1 MPIFRQISTTLV
13 PDSDWRRAK
22 AICSSV
28 NFDFFI
34 QDDLLTEILPQH

>member
-1 MPIFRQISTTLV
+1 V
-13 PDSDWRRAK
+13 PDSACRRAK

-34 QDDLLTEILPQH
+34 REDLPLPILPKDCHVRGHSCQG